1 VQLAEILYPDGEGGH
16 HPATSGDVILDTT
29 ARSSATLTEPDHVE
43 AVFLVLAGEARV
55 SLDDWEIDE
64 QLAPDTRA
72 MPVTLFGSTFSR
84 RDAIGAVARAFD
96 VTPNRAVALTSEFLE
111 RESVVRV
118 LPDPEAISLT
128 DAEHVRTRSG
138 RLIPATSGDRRYTTA
153 ELLAAEERIVTSAV
167 ERIEERTAQVA
178 PALVEQVLERHPH
191 LDGEQADGV
200 RALLTSGNGYDWSS
214 DRPGR
219 ASRPCSLLSGSA
231 GRRRAS
237 GSSGPRWQPGRRPIW
252 RPAPASPA
260 RHSPRSSRSQGIRWA
275 DPPARDRGRRGLH
288 GREPLPRQAQKP
300 PPPGDKIPG

>member
-200 RALLTSGNGYDWSS
+200 RALLTSGNGYDLVIGQAGTGKSTMLAAVRIGWEEAGFRVIGTAVAARTAADLEAGTGIPSS
-214 DRPGR
+214 SLTQIL
-219 ASRPCSLLSGSA
+219 AISRNPMG
-231 GRRRAS
+231 
-237 GSSGPRWQPGRRPIW
+237 
-252 RPAPASPA
+252 
-260 RHSPRSSRSQGIRWA
+260 
-275 DPPARDRGRRGLH
+275 
-288 GREPLPRQAQKP
+288 
-300 PPPGDKIPG
+300 